1 MCVCFGRPNIKN
13 KKNVYFLSAGDA
25 EFSKFLQSEIKYAK
39 ENDTSAPVD
48 LKGWHIA
55 SDGADVTLS
64 KTSGNET

>member
-1 MCVCFGRPNIKN
+1 MYVCFGRPNIKM
-13 KKNVYFLSAGDA
+13 KNILFAGDA

-39 ENDTSAPVD
+39 ENDTSTPVD
-48 LKGWHIA
+48 LKGWHIT

>member
-1 MCVCFGRPNIKN
+1 MFALVDQIL
-13 KKNVYFLSAGDA
+13 KKKKKILSPGDA

-39 ENDTSAPVD
+39 ENDTSTPVD

-64 KTSGNET
+64 KTIGSET